1 LIVLGLEL
9 SAVFD
14 WISKKFDTCACLG
27 KIYPKAVRDVC
38 LAKFLYRGLVYIIL
52 GVLVFTAE
60 QLGVISDVTIGSS
73 ILYIV
78 VVISGVFFL
87 LAECTKEDA
96 PLQPTEDSSTRLD
109 RLASGIKGKVQ
120 MLEHLVE
127 LYGGYMVVLK
137 VS

>member
-1 LIVLGLEL
+1 MIVLGLEL

-38 LAKFLYRGLVYIIL
+38 LAKFLYRGLVYVIL
-52 GVLVFTAE
+52 GVLVFIAE
-60 QLGVISDVTIGSS
+60 QLGIISDVTIGSS

-96 PLQPTEDSSTRLD
+96 PQPMEDSSTRLD

-120 MLEHLVE
+120 MV
-127 LYGGYMVVLK
+127 GVAA
-137 VS
+137 SIAAARP